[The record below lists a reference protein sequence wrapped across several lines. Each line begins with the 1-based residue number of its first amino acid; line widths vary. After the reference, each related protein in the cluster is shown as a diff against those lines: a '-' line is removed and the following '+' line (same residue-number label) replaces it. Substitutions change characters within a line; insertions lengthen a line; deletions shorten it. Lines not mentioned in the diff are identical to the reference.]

1 MIVWARDRAG
11 AMSGHS
17 KWSTIKRKK
26 GAADAKRGKIFS
38 KIIKEITVAARLGG
52 GDPAGNPRLRHALL
66 EARAA
71 NMPADNMERAIKKGT
86 GELEGVEYEELV
98 YEGVGI
104 AGTLVLIET
113 MTDNRNRTNPE
124 LRRVFEKNGGQLGAA
139 GSAAWAF
146 DQKGHIRLAASAAD
160 EETLFDV
167 AVGAGAEDVAL
178 EGDTWLITTARE
190 SLDAVG
196 SALEASGVAVQKSS
210 LVQVPKTV
218 KTLDGDDGRRML
230 GLLEALEDHDDVQN
244 VFSDFEPSDTLLSEL
259 AE

>member
-1 MIVWARDRAG
+1 
-11 AMSGHS
+11 MSGHS

-26 GAADAKRGKIFS
+26 GAADSKRGKIFS

-52 GDPAGNPRLRHALL
+52 GDPDGNPRLRHALL

-86 GELEGVEYEELV
+86 GELEGIEYEELL

-104 AGTLVLIET
+104 AGTLVLVET

-124 LRRVFEKNGGQLGAA
+124 LRRVFEKNGGQLGAG

-146 DQKGHIRLAASAAD
+146 DQKGQVRLDASAAN
-160 EETLFDV
+160 EETLFEV
-167 AVGAGAEDVAL
+167 AVGAGAEDVVL
-178 EGDTWLITTARE
+178 DGEEWLITTPRE

-196 SALEASGVAVQKSS
+196 TALEGASVAVKKSALARIA
-210 LVQVPKTV
+210 KTP
-218 KTLDGDDGRRML
+218 KTLDGEDGRRML
-230 GLLEALEDHDDVQN
+230 GLLDALEDHDDVQN
-244 VFSDFEPSDTLLSEL
+244 VFSDFEPSDALLAEL
-259 AE
+259 ASS